1 MRGAAATGSSRE
13 LSCAAIDA
21 PPVGTGA
28 ADDTLGLKCPI
39 GSHIRRNNPRNE
51 AIVGAGSPHHRI
63 VRRGMPY
70 WPPYD
75 PAHPD
80 AEPRGLIG
88 YFINASL
95 TNQFE
100 FLTSQWDQGA
110 TFVKSATDPTGTC
123 GGNAVF
129 NISGQDVFLGIND
142 PSSSSFTLAGCGGG

>member
-1 MRGAAATGSSRE
+1 MSWDAKCLKQNDFPCSLLTRVPTLIPHTVWTVSNLDPRWVEPSFDRRHAPPSRSRE

-21 PPVGTGA
+21 PPVGTDA

-70 WPPYD
+70 GPPYD

-100 FLTSQWDQGA
+100 FLTSQ
-110 TFVKSATDPTGTC
+110 
-123 GGNAVF
+123 
-129 NISGQDVFLGIND
+129 
-142 PSSSSFTLAGCGGG
+142 